1 VYRNPYD
8 FIIKKY
14 PLKDNFL
21 ITFCALSEAKG
32 MVIIM
37 KKDNIG
43 SFDEIKAMLKIL
55 IDDNKKLLASLQEIK
70 EEQKKLHEE
79 IRIQNIVLNS
89 LPIRTEIIN

>member
-1 VYRNPYD
+1 
-8 FIIKKY
+8 
-14 PLKDNFL
+14 
-21 ITFCALSEAKG
+21 
-32 MVIIM
+32 M
-37 KKDNIG
+37 KKDNME

-55 IDDNKKLLASLQEIK
+55 IDDNKKLLASLREIK

>member
-1 VYRNPYD
+1 
-8 FIIKKY
+8 
-14 PLKDNFL
+14 
-21 ITFCALSEAKG
+21 
-32 MVIIM
+32 M

>member
-1 VYRNPYD
+1 
-8 FIIKKY
+8 
-14 PLKDNFL
+14 
-21 ITFCALSEAKG
+21 
-32 MVIIM
+32 M
-37 KKDNIG
+37 KKDNME

-55 IDDNKKLLASLQEIK
+55 IDDNKKLLESLREIK

>member
-1 VYRNPYD
+1 
-8 FIIKKY
+8 
-14 PLKDNFL
+14 
-21 ITFCALSEAKG
+21 
-32 MVIIM
+32 M
-37 KKDNIG
+37 KKENME

-55 IDDNKKLLASLQEIK
+55 IDDNKKILESLRQIK